1 MSFFVQGKSLMTRRN
16 FQLPLGII
24 VAAVV
29 ATGAAGAALARP
41 LSDPTPLGWIFAD
54 DAAPQA
60 PPQARAKA
68 GRPQRAPASPANAW
82 DGIDDWTGVSDCE
95 YPCGAIR

>member
-1 MSFFVQGKSLMTRRN
+1 MAPRPIQ
-16 FQLPLGII
+16 PALGVLLAAVIATSAA
-24 VAAVV
+24 VAAP
-29 ATGAAGAALARP
+29 RP

-54 DAAPQA
+54 DTTPKA
-60 PPQARAKA
+60 PPPARSKA
-68 GRPQRAPASPANAW
+68 GSRQSAPASAAYSW